1 MKISEASKRYA
12 KALLS
17 LAKQKDKTH
26 VYLAQLERVNELFH
40 NNIDVVEFLSNP
52 IITNENKLAVVK
64 SAFSNKGLEVD
75 VENAIYLLVENGRAA
90 QFSEFVSAFTNEI
103 DAEDGVT
110 RGIVRSAKPLSADY
124 KKELEQRIA
133 QLLKKKIILDYQEDS
148 QLLGGVVATVGG
160 WTFDDSVDTHLKK
173 LNEELN
179 RRAN

>member
-12 KALLS
+12 KALLA
-17 LAKQKDKTH
+17 LAQQKNKTH
-26 VYLAQLERVNELFH
+26 SYLAQIEKVNEIL
-40 NNIDVVEFLSNP
+40 NNNKDVVEFLSNP
-52 IITNENKLAVVK
+52 VISNENKLTVVK
-64 SAFSNKGLEVD
+64 SAFSGKGLD
-75 VENAIYLLVENGRAA
+75 QDIENAIYLLVENGRAA

-103 DAEDGVT
+103 DVEDGVT
-110 RGIVRSAKPLSADY
+110 RGTVRSAKALSPEY

-148 QLLGGVVATVGG
+148 QLLGGVVASVGG

>member
-17 LAKQKDKTH
+17 LAKPNNKTH
-26 VYLAQLERVNELFH
+26 SYLAQIEKVNEILKSNSDFT
-40 NNIDVVEFLSNP
+40 EFLSSP
-52 IITNENKLAVVK
+52 VISNENKLVVIK
-64 SAFSNKGLEVD
+64 SAFSDKGLDQD
-75 VENAIYLLVENGRAA
+75 VENAICLLVENGRAA
-90 QFSEFVSAFTNEI
+90 QFSEFVAAFTNEI
-103 DAEDGVT
+103 DVEDGVT
-110 RGIVRSAKPLSADY
+110 RGTVRSAKALRADY

-133 QLLKKKIILDYQEDS
+133 QLLKKKIILDYQEDL
-148 QLLGGVVATVGG
+148 QLIGGVVANVGG

>member
-12 KALLS
+12 KALLAI
-17 LAKQKDKTH
+17 AKQKNSTH
-26 VYLAQLERVNELFH
+26 SYLAQIEKVNEIL
-40 NNIDVVEFLSNP
+40 NNNKDVVEFLSNP
-52 IITNENKLAVVK
+52 IIANENKLSVVK
-64 SAFSNKGLEVD
+64 TAFSGKGFD
-75 VENAIYLLVENGRAA
+75 QDIENTIYLLVENGRAA

-103 DAEDGVT
+103 DVEDGVT
-110 RGIVRSAKPLSADY
+110 RGTVRSAKPLSAEY

-148 QLLGGVVATVGG
+148 QLIGGVVASVGG